1 MLISIS
7 ISVFDRCLL
16 KEGQLVDFDTPFLE
30 KKVEEEINVSIA
42 KNLDVPPQKIFH
54 YLKKFVGEAIE
65 KNETIAINKGIFT
78 TKKIVSKYSGL
89 IKEINHS
96 DGSITILNKIEVEN
110 TINSFFK
117 GKVDKIKKNEVSIEV
132 DKGEQLPAKNV
143 SHNFGGKTFYS
154 DNNSDFLSENVFNS
168 IIVCEN
174 ITSYFKAKAEAL
186 GCQGF
191 LSLSKLTEDTEIPNA
206 QLKNINDYKKIIKTK
221 FTYCTIFS
229 SSSTIYFYQ

>member
-54 YLKKFVGEAIE
+54 YLKKFVGESIE

-96 DGSITILNKIEVEN
+96 DGSITILNKTEIEN

-117 GKVDKIKKNEVSIEV
+117 GKVNKIKKN
-132 DKGEQLPAKNV
+132 
-143 SHNFGGKTFYS
+143 
-154 DNNSDFLSENVFNS
+154 
-168 IIVCEN
+168 
-174 ITSYFKAKAEAL
+174 
-186 GCQGF
+186 
-191 LSLSKLTEDTEIPNA
+191 
-206 QLKNINDYKKIIKTK
+206 
-221 FTYCTIFS
+221 
-229 SSSTIYFYQ
+229 

>member
-1 MLISIS
+1 MLISIPV
-7 ISVFDRCLL
+7 SVLDRCPL
-16 KEGQLVDFDTPFLE
+16 KEGQLVDFNTPFLE
-30 KKVEEEINVSIA
+30 KKVEEEINISVA
-42 KNLDVPPQKIFH
+42 KNLDVSPQKIFH
-54 YLKKFVGEAIE
+54 YLKKFVGESIE
-65 KNETIAINKGIFT
+65 KNEIIAINKGMFT

-96 DGSITILNKIEVEN
+96 DGSITILSKAKIEN

-117 GKVDKIKKNEVSIEV
+117 GKVDKINKNEISIEV
-132 DKGEQLPAKNV
+132 NEGEQLPAKNV

-174 ITSYFKAKAEAL
+174 ITSYLKAKAEAL

-191 LSLSKLTEDTEIPNA
+191 LSLSKLTEESGIPCA
-206 QLKNINDYKKIIKTK
+206 QFKNINDYKKIIKLK
-221 FTYCTIFS
+221 FPYCTIVNTS
-229 SSSTIYFYQ
+229 SIIYFYQ